1 MLSHRVSL
9 YLLPLIYIWP
19 QSRASRVQSGRDC
32 CFLFT
37 IWMHCWVHGPSP
49 CGCTVESMPLYR
61 VDVLV
66 RPCPF
71 IVWMY
76 CWVHALSLCGCTV
89 GSMPFHRADV
99 LCGCTVGSMP
109 LSPYRCTLGSMPLHC
124 VDVLLGPCPFIVWM
138 YCWVHALSPCG
149 CTLWMYCWAGVP
161 SRGPADRVHT
171 HLYAIL
177 N

>member
-1 MLSHRVSL
+1 MAPVLMFTYGAKRVMLSHRVSL

-61 VDVLV
+61 VDALV

-76 CWVHALSLCGCTV
+76 CWVHAPSPCGCTV
-89 GSMPFHRADV
+89 G
-99 LCGCTVGSMP
+99 T
-109 LSPYRCTLGSMPLHC
+109 MPLHR
-124 VDVLLGPCPFIVWM
+124 VDVMLGPCPFIVWM

-149 CTLWMYCWAGVP
+149 CTVWMYCWAGVP

-171 HLYAIL
+171 HLYASL